1 MVLHLKGV
9 RVMVTHD
16 VRFVIGVDVMYG
28 SEWLRPMVVDYSG
41 EVTLVASKPGVAGRY
56 TCELVVPE

>member
-28 SEWLRPMVVDYSG
+28 SEWLRPMVVDY
-41 EVTLVASKPGVAGRY
+41 
-56 TCELVVPE
+56 